1 MSFCGYR
8 PRANIFSWGT
18 EWTQAPTSQ
27 PLQPLLPPSPSH
39 HQQKH
44 KEQQN
49 PDQDAGDGHEDL
61 EPFVGCQ
68 PFFALD
74 N

>member
-1 MSFCGYR
+1 MSFLGGC
-8 PRANIFSWGT
+8 PLANLSSRGQG
-18 EWTQAPTSQ
+18 WTQEPTSQ
-27 PLQPLLPPSPSH
+27 PLQPLLPPSPPH
-39 HQQKH
+39 NQQKH